1 MSTLSEIEAATESLP
16 AEQLEKLMLF
26 LAERLRHQRS
36 ETPAPRRFEAEQI
49 ENWIARDEVDMERFR
64 RGE

>member
-26 LAERLRHQRS
+26 LAERLRRQRS
-36 ETPAPRRFEAEQI
+36 DTPAPRRFDEERIAS
-49 ENWIARDEVDMERFR
+49 WVARDEAEMEQFR
-64 RGE
+64 RGK